1 MARLISVIV
10 IFAVNVLLA
19 ARLTVYRVDKPW
31 NSGINWA
38 GEKAPLF
45 DFFPGGD
52 RFAVLMPATYTARG
66 RRLLPWLWIAQVR
79 LLAAILRFVF
89 A

>member
-1 MARLISVIV
+1 LISVIV
-10 IFAVNVLLA
+10 LFAVNVLLA
-19 ARLTVYRVDKPW
+19 ARLTVYREDKPW

-38 GEKAPLF
+38 GEKAPLL

-52 RFAVLMPATYTARG
+52 RFAILVPATYTARG
-66 RRLLPWLWIAQVR
+66 RRLLPWLWIAQAGLV
-79 LLAAILRFVF
+79 AAILRLVF